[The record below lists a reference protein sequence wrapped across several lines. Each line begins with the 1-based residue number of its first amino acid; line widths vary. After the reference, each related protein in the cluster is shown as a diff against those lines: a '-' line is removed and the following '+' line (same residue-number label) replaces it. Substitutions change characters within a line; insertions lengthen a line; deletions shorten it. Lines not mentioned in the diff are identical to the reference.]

1 MIDPGN
7 LSVYHDV
14 VESESVFHMKT
25 LVCVVLCSTS
35 LWAQAPGPAAANYA
49 KDEQG
54 RMRGTWSVLDFPGC
68 DPTGK
73 TDSSACIV
81 AAWNAAGTDTKGGTL
96 TLPCGTF
103 QIAAKVTLN
112 SSLKRSLLGSGAC
125 TVFNWTGNA
134 TDPMFYIVGCL
145 ACTFGNF
152 YLTNSKPLH
161 YGIWQT
167 HLQGDHHISYLNTY
181 RDIHVQSGGTF
192 ESPTLVTFFYA
203 GGGVDANND
212 QMYFLNVHV
221 FGANHSAFTLENSQV
236 FDVLF
241 ERCSGMDTNIV
252 VEDLKGSFTW
262 KHGDVAWS
270 ASVDF
275 FIPSGYAD
283 ANIEIDDVET
293 ENSAQFLN
301 VSGGPFPGGGLAP
314 LKVQVKLSHITHDG
328 LATGCLKAAIL
339 AKACTPSGHYI
350 VFNRPGILDIEDSS
364 LNLYG
369 GNESIFFTSVY
380 NNIPQYGPAVFTMKD
395 TTFGFGNLLGTNSPF
410 GTTIADNFFTD
421 GGGSP
426 PSSLID
432 SGAYSTNLGRWVHFR
447 NYISPDTRNALPGNV
462 RPGNPS
468 SCGGATPHVTG
479 INVEGSAATGYILT
493 VACGK

>member
-1 MIDPGN
+1 MEPGGAYAVRK
-7 LSVYHDV
+7 LACLLL
-14 VESESVFHMKT
+14 F
-25 LVCVVLCSTS
+25 STS
-35 LWAQAPGPAAANYA
+35 LWAQAAGQAAANYA

-54 RMRGTWSVLDFPGC
+54 RMRGAWSLLEFPGC

-73 TDSSACIV
+73 TDSSGCIMT
-81 AAWNAAGTDTKGGTL
+81 AWNAAGTDTKGGTL
-96 TLPCGTF
+96 NVPCGTF

-112 SSLKRSLLGSGAC
+112 SSLKRSLVGSGAC

-152 YLTNSKPLH
+152 YLTNTKPLH

-167 HLQGDHHISYLNTY
+167 RLQGDHYNSYLNTY
-181 RDIHVQSGGTF
+181 RDIHVQGGGTF

-203 GGGVDANND
+203 GGGIDGNND

-221 FGANHSAFTLENSQV
+221 FGANHSAFTLDNTQV
-236 FDVLF
+236 YDVLF

-262 KHGDVAWS
+262 KHGDVSWS

-275 FIPSGYAD
+275 FVPTGYAD
-283 ANIEIDDVET
+283 GNIEIDDVET

-301 VSGGPFPGGGLAP
+301 VSSGPFPGGGLAP

-328 LATGCLKAAIL
+328 LGTGCPQAAIL
-339 AKACTPSGHYI
+339 AKTCTPNGHYI

-380 NNIPQYGPAVFTMKD
+380 NNMPQYGPAVLTVKD
-395 TTFGFGNLLGTNSPF
+395 TTFGFGKLLGADSPF
-410 GTTIADNFFTD
+410 GTTIADNFFTA

-426 PSSLID
+426 PSTLID
-432 SGAYSTNLGRWVHFR
+432 SAAYSSNLGKWVHFR
-447 NYISPDTRNALPGNV
+447 NYISPETRNALPGNV

-468 SCGGATPHVTG
+468 SCGGSTPHVTG
-479 INVEGSAATGYILT
+479 INVEGTAAAGYILT
-493 VACGK
+493 VTCGK